1 MKRTNTLILFTL
13 VTILISSCTMEKRL
27 YNKGFHVSWNKKYKV
42 NKKQKTESV
51 AFAELEKDA
60 EMEVNEAPL
69 QSIEMIEATE
79 QDIADFVE
87 IEAQQMTFEAE
98 DTQLEESNETYV
110 PTASHEESVSI
121 EQMNVVASKQS
132 AKMKGKQASQDSD
145 SSSTDKSQVVAL
157 ILVILLGLL
166 GIHRFYLGYT
176 GIGIL
181 MLFTAGLF
189 GILALID
196 LIRIAV
202 GDLKPKRGEYSEK
215 L

>member
-1 MKRTNTLILFTL
+1 MKRTNTLILFAL

-51 AFAELEKDA
+51 AFAELEEDA
-60 EMEVNEAPL
+60 EMEVNKVPL
-69 QSIEMIEATE
+69 QSIEMVEATE
-79 QDIADFVE
+79 QDRADFVE
-87 IEAQQMTFEAE
+87 IEAEQMAFETETSFEAPNE
-98 DTQLEESNETYV
+98 IVVATASREESE
-110 PTASHEESVSI
+110 PI

-132 AKMKGKQASQDSD
+132 ARKKGKQSSHDSD
-145 SSSTDKSQVVAL
+145 SSSSDRSQVVAL
-157 ILVILLGLL
+157 VLVILLGVL
-166 GIHRFYLGYT
+166 GVHRFYLGYT

-202 GDLKPKRGEYSEK
+202 GDLKPKHGEYSEK